1 MPSHVP
7 SPVFICPHL
16 LLETTSFPSLA
27 WPGGCPAQKSRC
39 HSPLRE
45 KQVEVREE
53 GSQRWLGLEQVVAS
67 LKTLRLQGLTAWMEV
82 PSLAGVGHGLATC
95 RRWQGEKQGR
105 SPLSV
110 SWIHTSRSCKC
121 LAEPLSGS
129 GGLEW

>member
-1 MPSHVP
+1 MPGSKEP
-7 SPVFICPHL
+7 MSQPP
-16 LLETTSFPSLA
+16 EREA
-27 WPGGCPAQKSRC
+27 SR
-39 HSPLRE
+39 S
-45 KQVEVREE
+45 QAE